1 MFLIFVAVHFSFRCG
16 KMKIYLKL
24 LKATGVVIVVDVVTV
39 DDVLAVVV
47 NVVVAGPIIFNH
59 ILIRDL
65 SVFIDISN

>member
-1 MFLIFVAVHFSFRCG
+1 
-16 KMKIYLKL
+16 MKIYLKL

-65 SVFIDISN
+65 SVFIDLSN